1 MEEAKKILLLYKE
14 KNKEVEKLREKIRD
28 IEENLTPTIKTDTPP
43 ARSYNGSPTEKAAV
57 NLADLKTIYVSKSLH
72 AELLRQKICDLIE
85 KIESV
90 TNKELLFT
98 RYMLLLPW
106 REVVKRL
113 DQYRPGKEYEIKGVM
128 GYKHK
133 AALKEFQTILNTTP
147 DKRKEEIYELARN
160 NNTRSN

>member
-14 KNKEVEKLREKIRD
+14 KNKELEELREKIRD
-28 IEENLTPTIKTDTPP
+28 IEESLTPTLKTDTPP
-43 ARSYNGSPTEKAAV
+43 ARSYNNSPTEAAAI
-57 NLADLKTIYVSKSLH
+57 NLADLKSIYIYKRAR
-72 AELLRQKICDLIE
+72 AELMRQDICDLIE

-113 DQYRPGKEYEIKGVM
+113 DQYRPGKEYELKAVI

-133 AALKEFQTILNTTP
+133 AAIKEFQTILNTTP
-147 DKRKEEIYELARN
+147 DKRKEEIYDLARN
-160 NNTRSN
+160 Y